1 MESMEPTDRLAV
13 LTLAARY
20 AQAVDRR
27 DPAALESLFAPEM
40 VLLLPPELNRTNAP
54 SELRGREPVARS
66 VVESVSHL
74 VATRHVVEQQIL
86 EPATARDAHGETYCT
101 AHHIYSRGDGHRDH
115 RLALRYQDT
124 FLYTEGAWLF
134 SRRDLVVDFA
144 EDVPVTR
151 SAPHGATG

>member
-1 MESMEPTDRLAV
+1 MEPTDRLAV

-27 DPAALESLFAPEM
+27 DSATLESLFAPEV
-40 VLLLPPELNRTNAP
+40 VLVLPPELNRTNAP
-54 SELRGREPVARS
+54 SELRGRKAVARS
-66 VVESVSHL
+66 VVESVAHL

-86 EPATARDAHGETYCT
+86 EIATADEAHGETYCT
-101 AHHIYSRGDGHRDH
+101 AHHIYPRGDGHRDH

-124 FLYTEGAWLF
+124 FVHTGGAWLF
-134 SRRDLVVDFA
+134 SRRHLVVDFA

-151 SAPHGATG
+151 PAPRETTR